1 MYYQY
6 DETADDSDPCEDNTD
21 ETRKLVEEVAEKLQI
36 DLRIIDTIPEE
47 TEDQLEM
54 LSENVDV
61 DNNEHVTST
70 TETNNDI
77 DTLLHEVLEL
87 REKDN

>member
-1 MYYQY
+1 M
-6 DETADDSDPCEDNTD
+6 S
-21 ETRKLVEEVAEKLQI
+21 
-36 DLRIIDTIPEE
+36 
-47 TEDQLEM
+47 
-54 LSENVDV
+54 SESVDV

-77 DTLLHEVLEL
+77 NTLLHEVLEL